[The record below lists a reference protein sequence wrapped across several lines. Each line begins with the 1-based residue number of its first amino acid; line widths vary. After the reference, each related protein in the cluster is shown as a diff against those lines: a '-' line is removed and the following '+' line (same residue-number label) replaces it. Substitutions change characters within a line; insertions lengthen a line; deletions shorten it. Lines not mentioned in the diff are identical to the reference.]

1 MKYAI
6 ATLGCKVNQ
15 FETQA
20 LETILRS
27 RGHEAVEGGAD
38 AVIVNTCAVTGESE
52 RKSRQALRRLLK
64 ENPDAVAA
72 VCGCFSQLS
81 PDTAGRLG
89 ADVVFGTGEKQKF
102 AEAVETAVARRK
114 GEVNIDDPFRRR
126 MFETLP
132 PGAIDGHAR
141 AYLKIQDGCDNFCAY
156 CVIPYARGRVRSMP
170 PETAAAQAAS
180 LVSAGFKEIVLT
192 GIEIASYGK
201 DLHDG
206 AALIDAV
213 EAVSAAVGENARLR
227 LGSLEPAAVTPE
239 LCRRL
244 SACGGAGEG
253 EKLCRHFHLSL
264 QSGCDRVLRA
274 MGRKYDTARFAESAA
289 LLREHFPGC
298 ALTADLICGF
308 PGETEEDF
316 EDTLSFLRECAF
328 ASMHIFPYS
337 PRPGTKAAAM
347 EGQLP
352 KAEKERRAAAARRVA
367 AETRE
372 AYLEAQLGETLPVL
386 FETETDGRIQGHAD
400 NYCLVRAPGARDKV
414 RGTIKNVKISAVDGQ
429 ILMGNIV

>member
-6 ATLGCKVNQ
+6 TTLGCKVNQ

-20 LETILRS
+20 LETLLRS
-27 RGHEAVEGGAD
+27 RGHEAVQGGAD
-38 AVIVNTCAVTGESE
+38 AVIVNTCAVTLESE
-52 RKSRQALRRLLK
+52 RKSRQALRRLLG
-64 ENPDAVAA
+64 ENPGAVAA

-81 PDTAGRLG
+81 PDTAEKLG
-89 ADVVFGTGEKQKF
+89 ADVVFGTGDKQAF
-102 AEAVETAVARRK
+102 AEAVEAAVARRE

-141 AYLKIQDGCDNFCAY
+141 AYLKLQDGCDNFCAY

-170 PETAAAQAAS
+170 TETAAAQAAS
-180 LVSAGFKEIVLT
+180 LVSSGFKEIVLT

-201 DLHDG
+201 DFRDG
-206 AALIDAV
+206 SSLIDAV
-213 EAVSAAVGENARLR
+213 EVVSAAVGDKARLR
-227 LGSLEPAAVTPE
+227 LGSLEPTAVTPE
-239 LCRRL
+239 FCRRL
-244 SACGGAGEG
+244 SACGGAGERI
-253 EKLCRHFHLSL
+253 CRHFHLSL

-274 MGRKYDTARFAESAA
+274 MGRKYDTARFEISAA

-316 EDTLSFLRECAF
+316 EDTLSFLRKCAF

-337 PRPGTKAAAM
+337 LRPGTKAAEI

-372 AYLEAQLGETLPVL
+372 AYLGSQLGKTLPVL
-386 FETETDGRIQGHAD
+386 FEREKDGQIQGHAD
-400 NYCLVRAPGARDKV
+400 NYCLVRAPGARDKA
-414 RGTIKNVKISAVDGQ
+414 RGTIKNVKISAVNGQ

>member
-27 RGHEAVEGGAD
+27 RGHEATAAGAD

-52 RKSRQALRRLLK
+52 RKSRQALRRLLG
-64 ENPDAVAA
+64 ENPGAVAA

-81 PDTAGRLG
+81 PETAEKLS
-89 ADVVFGTGEKQKF
+89 ADVIFGTGDKQKF
-102 AEAVETAVARRK
+102 AEAVEAAVARRK
-114 GEVNIDDPFRRR
+114 GERCIDDPFLRKT
-126 MFETLP
+126 FEPLP

-170 PETAAAQAAS
+170 PEMAAAQAAS
-180 LVSAGFKEIVLT
+180 LVSAGFREIVLT

-201 DLHDG
+201 DFHDG
-206 AALIDAV
+206 STLINAV
-213 EAVSAAVGENARLR
+213 EAVSAAVGDDIRLR

-239 LCRRL
+239 FCRRL
-244 SACGGAGEG
+244 SACGGAGE
-253 EKLCRHFHLSL
+253 KICRHFHLSL

-274 MGRKYDTARFAESAA
+274 MGRKYDTARFRESAA
-289 LLREHFPGC
+289 LLRDYFPSC

-316 EDTLSFLRECAF
+316 KDTLSFIRVCAF
-328 ASMHIFPYS
+328 ASVHVFPYS
-337 PRPGTKAAAM
+337 PRPGTKAAEM
-347 EGQLP
+347 DGQLP
-352 KAEKERRAAAARRVA
+352 RAEKERRAKAARRVA
-367 AETRE
+367 AETRR
-372 AYLEAQLGETLPVL
+372 AYLESQLGKTLPVL
-386 FETETDGRIQGHAD
+386 FETEEDGLVQGHAD
-400 NYCLVRAPGARDKV
+400 NYCLVRAPKAREKV
-414 RGTIKNVKISAVDGQ
+414 RGTIKNVKILTVDGQ

>member
-20 LETILRS
+20 LETLLRS
-27 RGHEAVEGGAD
+27 RGHESVKGGAD

-64 ENPDAVAA
+64 ENPGAVAA
-72 VCGCFSQLS
+72 LCGCFSQLS
-81 PDTAGRLG
+81 PDTAEKLG

-102 AEAVETAVARRK
+102 AEAVESAVARRQ
-114 GEVNIDDPFRRR
+114 GEMGVDDPFLRRL
-126 MFETLP
+126 FEILP

-180 LVSAGFKEIVLT
+180 LVSAGFREIVLT

-201 DLHDG
+201 DFRDG
-206 AALIDAV
+206 SSLIDAV

-227 LGSLEPAAVTPE
+227 LGSLEPAVVTPE
-239 LCRRL
+239 VCRRL
-244 SACGGAGEG
+244 SACGGAGERI
-253 EKLCRHFHLSL
+253 CRHFHLSL

-308 PGETEEDF
+308 PGETENDF
-316 EDTLSFLRECAF
+316 EDTLSFIRTCTF

-337 PRPGTKAAAM
+337 PRPGTKAAGM

-386 FETETDGRIQGHAD
+386 FERSEAGQAEGHAD
-400 NYCLVRAPGARDKV
+400 NYCLVRATGERGNV
-414 RGTIKNVKISAVDGQ
+414 RGTIKNVKISAINGQ

>member
-27 RGHEAVEGGAD
+27 RGHKAVRAGAD

-64 ENPDAVAA
+64 ENPGAVAA

-81 PDTAGRLG
+81 PETSKELG
-89 ADVVFGTGEKQKF
+89 ADVVFGTGDKQSF
-102 AEAVETAVARRK
+102 AEAVEAAVARREEK
-114 GEVNIDDPFRRR
+114 RSIDDPFRRR
-126 MFETLP
+126 SFETLP

-170 PETAAAQAAS
+170 PETAAAQAVS
-180 LVSAGFKEIVLT
+180 LVSAGFREIVLT

-201 DLHDG
+201 DFQDG
-206 AALIDAV
+206 TSLIDAV
-213 EAVSAAVGENARLR
+213 EAVSAAASEKARLR
-227 LGSLEPAAVTPE
+227 LGSLEPTVVTPE
-239 LCRRL
+239 FCRRL
-244 SACGGAGEG
+244 FACGGAGE
-253 EKLCRHFHLSL
+253 KICRHFHLSL

-274 MGRKYDTARFAESAA
+274 MGRKYDTARFDKSAA
-289 LLREHFPGC
+289 LLREYFPGC

-316 EDTLSFLRECAF
+316 EDTLSFIRACSF

-352 KAEKERRAAAARRVA
+352 RAEKERRAGTARRVA
-367 AETRE
+367 AETRRD
-372 AYLEAQLGETLPVL
+372 YLKSQLGEQLPVL
-386 FETETDGRIQGHAD
+386 FETEGDGRFEGHAD
-400 NYCLVRAPGARDKV
+400 NYCLVRVPGERGGM
-414 RGTIKNVKISAVDGQ
+414 RGTIKNVKILTTDGQ